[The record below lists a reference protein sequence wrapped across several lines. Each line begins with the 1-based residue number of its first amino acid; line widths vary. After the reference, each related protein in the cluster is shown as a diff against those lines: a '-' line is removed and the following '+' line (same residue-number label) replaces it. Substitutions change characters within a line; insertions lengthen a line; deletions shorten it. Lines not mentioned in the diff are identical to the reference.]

1 MSEEPGVLLDV
12 RALEVRFPL
21 RASLADRAR
30 RRPAGAIHAI
40 DGLDLRLAKGEAFGL
55 VGESGCGKSTL
66 ARCVAGIQQPTGGEM
81 RFRGERLEGRSGG
94 TAARRVQMVFQ
105 DPFSSLNPRMT
116 AEQTIGELLRAHR
129 IVPPGDVAARCAALL
144 EMVGLRAD
152 DGGAL
157 PRQLSGGQRQR
168 VALARALALEPDLL
182 VADEPTSALDVS
194 VQAAVLNL
202 LADLRVRLG
211 LTLLFISHDISV
223 VRHLCDRVG
232 IMYLGRIVEEGP
244 TEQVLSDPRHP
255 YTAALLRAVPRL
267 TPRDRSGEP
276 AVRGDPPSPA
286 DIPAGCRFH
295 PRCPAA
301 QDVCRRDEP
310 AFIAAPAAPEHRA
323 ACHFALNG
331 AARVGRDPA

>member
-1 MSEEPGVLLDV
+1 MTGLAQREELLS
-12 RALEVRFPL
+12 LQGIEVRFPL
-21 RASLADRAR
+21 GAGLAERLR
-30 RRPAGAIHAI
+30 RRPAGAIRAV
-40 DGLDLRLAKGEAFGL
+40 DGVDLRLRRGEAYGL

-66 ARCVAGIQQPTGGEM
+66 ARVVAGIRDPTAGTIRFGGEPG
-81 RFRGERLEGRSGG
+81 RG
-94 TAARRVQMVFQ
+94 AARRVQMVFQ

-116 AEQTIGELLRAHR
+116 ADQTLSELLRAHD
-129 IVPPGDVAARCAALL
+129 IVPRDEVPRHCMALL
-144 EMVGLRAD
+144 RMVGLRPD

-157 PRQLSGGQRQR
+157 PHQLSGGQRQR

-194 VQAAVLNL
+194 VQASVLNL

-244 TEQVLSDPRHP
+244 TEEVLSEPLHP

-267 TPRDRSGEP
+267 DPHRRRD
-276 AVRGDPPSPA
+276 AVAVTGDPPSPA
-286 DIPAGCRFH
+286 AIPHGCRFH

-301 QDVCRRDEP
+301 QDVCRREDP
-310 AFIAAPAAPEHRA
+310 PYVGAAERPEHRA
-323 ACHFALNG
+323 ACHFALE
-331 AARVGRDPA
+331 AAAAVLPSSP